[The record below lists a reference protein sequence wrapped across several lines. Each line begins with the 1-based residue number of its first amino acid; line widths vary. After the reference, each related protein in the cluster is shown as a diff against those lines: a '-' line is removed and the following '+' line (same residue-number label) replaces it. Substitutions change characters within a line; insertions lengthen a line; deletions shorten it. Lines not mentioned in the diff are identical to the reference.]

1 MTKKAYLL
9 VQADITNPDQ
19 YQSYAKVSPGII
31 AKYGGTYLVRAGRAK
46 TLEGP
51 AAKSRVVVIEF
62 PSFEAAER
70 FYTSEDYQAARELR
84 SGAATAQFV
93 IVEGT

>member
-9 VQADITNPDQ
+9 VQADITDPDQ
-19 YQSYAKVSPGII
+19 YQNYAKVSPGII
-31 AKYGGTYLVRAGRAK
+31 AKYGGTYLARAGRTA

-51 AAKSRVVVIEF
+51 AAKSRVVFIEF

-70 FYTSEDYQAARELR
+70 FYTSEDYQAAIKLR
-84 SGAATAQFV
+84 SGAATAQFI
-93 IVEGT
+93 IVEGI